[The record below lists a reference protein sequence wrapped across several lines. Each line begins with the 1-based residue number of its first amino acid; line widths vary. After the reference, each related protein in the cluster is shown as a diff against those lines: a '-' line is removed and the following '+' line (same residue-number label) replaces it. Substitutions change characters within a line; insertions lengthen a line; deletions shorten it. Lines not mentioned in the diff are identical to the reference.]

1 MHCLGAHE
9 TFLKIL
15 FYKNLAGL
23 KINCVSVYS
32 QDFYFIGVSDRDP
45 DEIVEAT
52 IKYDGSLGIAFVW
65 NGEVMVTT
73 RRRMDSQQAIWAK
86 QWIKDHCNL
95 TRFQAGYTYLFEI
108 IYQNNTVIVNYLFE
122 GLVLLAITDEIGHE
136 LPYEEL
142 LQYARAIGFFMVAP
156 RITGSY
162 SDILWYCGGIE
173 SSQEPA
179 TPNWRQFTSGAQPV
193 NEKRQEGWVVKFNDG
208 SRQKIVYSWW
218 KNASK
223 LADLVHPQVVWLLLK
238 HDKLR
243 DVFANAPYHFLVEIR
258 HMVQAIGRKFEETL
272 ALVER
277 CMKRTHVHYCFH
289 CGFDDWWPRKVDAM
303 VEYVQKNEEITSVPN
318 NEGNDRLRQ
327 IFNVLEPH
335 FGKRFNAGS
344 PMLVCEESEEFD
356 THNAVDV
363 DRYRSPF
370 YKSINPNVLRF
381 PILNYICP
389 TSHALDGYE
398 PGDNFK
404 QTWCKGWQKLLMIDQ
419 WQFVQIVL
427 QRNNDIPLFLQ
438 LPAEVIVMILNFL
451 DQESLVAVAKVCVH
465 LRKIAKSCKPVQR
478 RNKKPMKIQR
488 ARWASYEATYRYTI
502 TSSGGYSDYDD
513 DTPMRV
519 VHDDE
524 GYAHAVPDD
533 YY

>member
-1 MHCLGAHE
+1 MHTKHSVRP
-9 TFLKIL
+9 FLKIS
-15 FYKNLAGL
+15 
-23 KINCVSVYS
+23 VSVYS
-32 QDFYFIGVSDRDP
+32 QYLYFVDVSDRDP

-95 TRFQAGYTYLFEI
+95 TMFQAGYTYLFEI

-122 GLVLLAITDEIGHE
+122 GLVLLAIIDESGHE

-142 LQYARAIGFFMVAP
+142 LQYARAIGFFMVAS

-173 SSQEPA
+173 SSQERA
-179 TPNWRQFTSGAQPV
+179 TPNWPQFTSGALPL
-193 NEKRQEGWVVKFNDG
+193 NERQEGWVVKFNDG

-223 LADLVHPQVVWLLLK
+223 LAHLVHPQVVSLLLK

-243 DVFANAPYHFLVEIR
+243 DVFGNAPYHFLVEIR

-272 ALVER
+272 TLVEK
-277 CMKRTHVHYCFH
+277 CMKRTHVNYSSHS
-289 CGFDDWWPRKVDAM
+289 FDDWWRCKAAAM

-318 NEGNDRLRQ
+318 NEKNDRLRQ
-327 IFNVLEPH
+327 IFNALKQH
-335 FGKRFNAGS
+335 FGKRFNGGS
-344 PMLVCEESEEFD
+344 PMLVYEEGQEFE

-370 YKSINPNVLRF
+370 YKSINPNVLRL

-389 TSHALDGYE
+389 TSPALDGYE

-404 QTWCKGWQKLLMIDQ
+404 QTWCKGWQQLSMIRQ
-419 WQFVQIVL
+419 WEFVQTLL
-427 QRNNDIPLFLQ
+427 QRSNDVPPFLQ
-438 LPAEVIVMILNFL
+438 LPAEVIVMILRFL
-451 DQESLVAVAKVCVH
+451 DYESLVAVAKVCVY
-465 LRKIAKSCKPVQR
+465 LRNIVKSRKTLFASKKR
-478 RNKKPMKIQR
+478 RIQR
-488 ARWASYEATYRYTI
+488 TSFTKRPSTQMTFRHTTCGGGSDSELEGERYTYI
-502 TSSGGYSDYDD
+502 RHTSD
-513 DTPMRV
+513 
-519 VHDDE
+519 
-524 GYAHAVPDD
+524 GYAHVIVSDD
-533 YY
+533 PSTWYYD